1 MITSLDLTTRI
12 IETCCVKTKVK
23 LHKAQGLTDGFPKA
37 SILSLGTMLTRTTKL
52 VR

>member
-1 MITSLDLTTRI
+1 MITSLDL
-12 IETCCVKTKVK
+12 K
-23 LHKAQGLTDGFPKA
+23 LEIFKHAVLRHKSSFTKAQGLTDGLPKT